1 MANSRKKCKQCK
13 SYFPAD
19 EMIKVPAGTFCG
31 MEHAIEFA
39 NEKRLKDS
47 ERIKSKIDT
56 FTRSEE
62 KKATR
67 KRRERL
73 SELRPLSYYH
83 KKAQAAFNAFIRER
97 DKDLP
102 CVSCGRD
109 HEGQWHAGHFRTV
122 GASPETRYNEDNTWK
137 QCQPCNHHLSGNIA
151 NYRPELIRRIGQERY
166 DVLMGYQEQ
175 IKWTREMIEGIEE
188 KYKLKLKQIKGIDR

>member
-1 MANSRKKCKQCK
+1 MANLRKKCKQCK
-13 SYFPAD
+13 KYFPAD

-39 NEKRLKDS
+39 NEKRVTDS

-56 FTRSEE
+56 FTRYEE
-62 KKATR
+62 KKATKR
-67 KRRERL
+67 RRERL
-73 SELRPLSYYH
+73 SELRPLSYYQ
-83 KKAQAAFNAFIRER
+83 KKAQTAFNAFIRER

-102 CVSCGRD
+102 CVSCGRF

-122 GASPETRYNEDNTWK
+122 GASPETRYNEDNCFK
-137 QCQPCNHHLSGNIA
+137 QCQPCNNHLSGNIS

-166 DVLMGYQEQ
+166 DALMGYHASV
-175 IKWTREMIEGIEE
+175 KWTREIIEGIE
-188 KYKLKLKQIKGIDR
+188 KDYKLKLKQIKEIDR

>member
-1 MANSRKKCKQCK
+1 MANSRKKCKQCNK
-13 SYFPAD
+13 YFPAD

-31 MEHAIEFA
+31 MEHAIDFA
-39 NEKRLKDS
+39 NEKRVIDS

-83 KKAQAAFNAFIRER
+83 KKAQASFNAFIRER

-102 CVSCGRD
+102 CISCGRRT
-109 HEGQWHAGHFRTV
+109 GAKMNAGHYRTV
-122 GASPETRYNEDNTWK
+122 GASPETRYNEDNCHS
-137 QCQPCNHHLSGNIA
+137 QCEHCNSYRSGNIE
-151 NYRPELIRRIGQERY
+151 NYTPALIRKIGQERFDAITSY
-166 DVLMGYQEQ
+166 HEP
-175 IKWTREMIEGIEE
+175 IKWTREMIEGIEKE
-188 KYKLKLKQIKGIDR
+188 YKVKLKQIKDIDR